1 MSSTFAAI
9 DKHTVAML
17 RKGDASALE
26 RILRAEYAALL
37 HVAEKQVG
45 DPGIAAL
52 VVQNAMVQVW
62 EEHAHLET
70 PEETEKAIRDAI
82 QGHGLREVRR
92 RAASKGN
99 AQPAAAG
106 PKNADEVWANVVTA
120 MNALK
125 ADGAPKHH
133 AADPSRP
140 HQAAPH
146 IAGSTKRSLAGPIL
160 GGLGLVAITAGI
172 LWYLNVKGQQTAVNR
187 SFTSPKATIAASA
200 ASQRSSVSLSDSSTV
215 KLGAETKV
223 IVPPGFGDADVG
235 RVVKLEGTAT
245 FVVTASETSP
255 FDVRAGQFSIVAK
268 GTEFTVRAYANEDA
282 VTIRVK
288 TGQVVING
296 AAAPRTLNAGNAVT
310 IGKDGT
316 ITEPS
321 AEALDRALGWT
332 DGRFVVANVTLKVL
346 LPELKRWYPLEPSV
360 KDKAL
365 LDRTATMNVSL
376 DSTKAAIAALE
387 KSAQVRFTYEGVKT
401 VLVDAGGSAKK

>member
-1 MSSTFAAI
+1 MPSTFAAI
-9 DKHTVAML
+9 DKHTVAAL
-17 RKGDASALE
+17 HKGDASALE

-52 VVQNAMVQVW
+52 VLQNAIVQVW

-70 PEETEKAIRDAI
+70 PEEVEKAIRDAI
-82 QGHGLREVRR
+82 QGHGLRELRH
-92 RAASKGN
+92 RAASQGK

-106 PKNADEVWANVVTA
+106 PKNADELWVNVVAA

-133 AADPSRP
+133 AADPARH

-146 IAGSTKRSLAGPIL
+146 ITGSTKRSLAGPIL
-160 GGLGLVAITAGI
+160 GALGLVAVTAGI
-172 LWYLNVKGQQTAVNR
+172 LWYLNVKGQQTAVTR
-187 SFTSPKATIAASA
+187 SFTSPKATIAATA
-200 ASQRSSVSLSDSSTV
+200 ASQRSSMTLSDSSTV
-215 KLGAETKV
+215 RLGAETKV
-223 IVPPGFGDADVG
+223 TVPPGFGDADVG

-255 FDVRAGQFSIVAK
+255 FDVRAGQFSIVAR
-268 GTEFTVRAYANEDA
+268 GTEFSVRAYANEDA
-282 VTIRVK
+282 VTVRVK
-288 TGQVVING
+288 AGQVVISG
-296 AAAPRTLNAGNAVT
+296 AAASRTLGAGNAVT

-321 AEALDRALGWT
+321 AEAIDHALGWT
-332 DGRFVVANVTLKVL
+332 DGRFVVANMTLKDL

-365 LDRTATMNVSL
+365 LGRTATMNVSL

-387 KSAQVRFTYEGVKT
+387 KSAQVRFTYEGLKA
-401 VLVDAGGSAKK
+401 VLVDGRGSAKK

>member
-1 MSSTFAAI
+1 MPSTFAAI
-9 DKHTVAML
+9 DKHTVAAL

-26 RILRAEYAALL
+26 KILRAEYAALL

-52 VVQNAMVQVW
+52 VLQNAIVQVW
-62 EEHAHLET
+62 EERAHLET
-70 PEETEKAIRDAI
+70 PEEVEKAIRDAI
-82 QGHGLREVRR
+82 QGHGLREMRR
-92 RAASKGN
+92 RAAAQGKG
-99 AQPAAAG
+99 QPAAAG
-106 PKNADEVWANVVTA
+106 PKNVDDVWTNVVKA
-120 MNALK
+120 MAALESD
-125 ADGAPKHH
+125 AAPKHH
-133 AADPSRP
+133 AADPGRP

-146 IAGSTKRSLAGPIL
+146 IVGSAKRSLAGPIL
-160 GGLGLVAITAGI
+160 GGLGLVAVTAGI
-172 LWYLNVKGQQTAVNR
+172 LWYLNVKGQQTAVTR

-223 IVPPGFGDADVG
+223 TVPPGFGDADVG
-235 RVVKLEGTAT
+235 RVVKLEGSAT

-255 FDVRAGQFSIVAK
+255 FDVRAGQLAIVAK

-282 VTIRVK
+282 VTVRVK
-288 TGQVVING
+288 TGQVVITG
-296 AAAPRTLNAGNAVT
+296 AASPRTLNAGNAVA

-321 AEALDRALGWT
+321 ADALDRALGWT
-332 DGRFVVANVTLKVL
+332 DGRFVVANMTLKDL

-365 LDRTATMNVSL
+365 LDRRATMNVSL

-387 KSAQVRFTYEGVKT
+387 KTAQVKFTYEGLKA
-401 VLVDAGGSAKK
+401 VLVDAGGAARK

>member
-1 MSSTFAAI
+1 MPSTFAAI
-9 DKHTVAML
+9 DKHTVAAL
-17 RKGDASALE
+17 HKGDASALE

-52 VVQNAMVQVW
+52 VLQNAIVQVW

-70 PEETEKAIRDAI
+70 PEEVEKAIRDAI
-82 QGHGLREVRR
+82 QGHGLRELRH
-92 RAASKGN
+92 RAASQGK

-106 PKNADEVWANVVTA
+106 PKNADELWVNVVAA
-120 MNALK
+120 MTALK

-133 AADPSRP
+133 AADPSRA

-146 IAGSTKRSLAGPIL
+146 ISGTAKRSLAGPIL
-160 GGLGLVAITAGI
+160 GVLGVVAVTGGI
-172 LWYLNVKGQQTAVNR
+172 LYFLNVKGQQTAVNR
-187 SFTSPKATIAASA
+187 SFSSPKATIAATT
-200 ASQRSSVSLSDSSTV
+200 ASQRSSVSLSDSTTV

-245 FVVTASETSP
+245 FVVNTSGTMP
-255 FDVRAGQFSIVAK
+255 FDVRAGELSILAT
-268 GTEFTVRAYANEDA
+268 GTEFSVRAYPNENL
-282 VTIRVK
+282 VTVRVK
-288 TGQVVING
+288 AGQVAING
-296 AAAPRTLNAGNAVT
+296 AAAPRTLTAGSAVT
-310 IGKDGT
+310 ISKDGT

-321 AEALDRALGWT
+321 AEALDHALGWT
-332 DGRFVVANVTLKVL
+332 DGRFVVANMTLKDL

-360 KDKAL
+360 KDKTL

-376 DSTKAAIAALE
+376 DSTKAAIAELE
-387 KSAQVRFTYEGVKT
+387 KTARVKFTYEGVKT

>member
-1 MSSTFAAI
+1 MPSTFAAI
-9 DKHTVAML
+9 DKHTVASL

-26 RILRAEYAALL
+26 RILRAEYAAFL

-45 DPGIAAL
+45 DPGTAAL
-52 VVQNAMVQVW
+52 VLQNAMVQVW
-62 EEHAHLET
+62 EERAHLET
-70 PEETEKAIRDAI
+70 PEEVEKAIRDAI
-82 QGHGLREVRR
+82 HGHGLRELRH
-92 RAASKGN
+92 RAASQGK
-99 AQPAAAG
+99 AQPTTAG
-106 PKNADEVWANVVTA
+106 PKNADELWANVVTA

-140 HQAAPH
+140 HQTAPH
-146 IAGSTKRSLAGPIL
+146 ITGTTKRSLAGPIL
-160 GGLGLVAITAGI
+160 GGLGLVAVTAGI
-172 LWYLNVKGQQTAVNR
+172 IWYLNVKGQQTAVTR

-200 ASQRSSVSLSDSSTV
+200 ASQRSSVTLSDSSTV
-215 KLGAETKV
+215 RLGAETKV
-223 IVPPGFGDADVG
+223 TVPPGFGDADVG

-255 FDVRAGQFSIVAK
+255 FDVRAGQLSIVAK
-268 GTEFTVRAYANEDA
+268 GTEFTVRAYVNENA
-282 VTIRVK
+282 VTVRVK
-288 TGQVVING
+288 AGQVVING
-296 AAAPRTLNAGNAVT
+296 AAASRTLSAGNAVT

-321 AEALDRALGWT
+321 ADALDRALGWT
-332 DGRFVVANVTLKVL
+332 DGRFVVANMPLKDL

-387 KSAQVRFTYEGVKT
+387 KTAQVRFTYEGVKT
-401 VLVDAGGSAKK
+401 VLVDAGGAARK